1 MRFIEG
7 NIRSSAMSYQLVSLI
22 LIAILTVLQGCSGG
36 SGGGSS
42 DREATVSGNSGSGA
56 FIYNGPPPATEEIQS
71 FKVAFYDNLVL
82 QQRCGAC
89 HTNGGSGPTLF
100 VDNDDVNLAWQE
112 ANSVVNLTD
121 PAASQVVQRVA
132 NGHNCWLGSDQT
144 AACETTMIGYIE
156 AWAQG
161 AMGTVSEIQ
170 LTPVPALSP
179 TATKVFPQF
188 GDLSAGQMGE
198 LTGAAPAGL
207 LYLLNTHCSGCH
219 SDSAPVQQSPFFAS
233 DNQQLAYDSVISK
246 VDLNNPANSRV
257 VQRLRQDSHNCWSGS
272 CANDADQM
280 EAAVT
285 RFANSISVTP
295 LDPGLVVSMALVL
308 DDHGIVASS
317 GGRYESDVIAKWEFR
332 EGSGTLVADTS
343 GVQPEVPLTL
353 SGAYEWLGG
362 WGVTLSGGKA
372 QGAVNG
378 SSKLRDLITA
388 TGEFSIEAWVAPN
401 NVAQENAWIVGYA
414 GGTMSRNFLMTQN
427 LYDYDF
433 YNRSSATDDNGA
445 GEPALSTDDD
455 AELAQAT
462 LQHVVMTFDP
472 VNGRRTYVNGQY
484 TGDIDSAGGGTL
496 NTWNDSFAVVLGNST
511 ALDAPW
517 AGVMRMVAIHNRRLT
532 DQQIQQNFDV
542 GVGAKFFL
550 LFSVSEILDR
560 EGECHDIDGSGN
572 RTNYCYVV
580 FEVSQFDANSY
591 LFNKPFFVSLNSNF
605 NADGFEI
612 KGIRIGINGKLAE
625 AGQGF
630 ANVDA
635 TVNRANYSPAGQPLS
650 SIGSVIAL
658 ENGSGQDS
666 FFLSF
671 AEIDGQLDATTPE
684 TPLTYAL
691 NLNGQTASD
700 IGFRTFEEISA
711 SFAAVTG
718 VSPVN
723 PGVSQVFD
731 NVKQALPVTADFQAY
746 LSSHQMAVT
755 QLAIS
760 YCDALVNDTGLRNA
774 LFSGA
779 AASVFGTRA
788 DLVSNGA
795 WQNDIIDPLLTKA
808 FASGLSNSQPDFAT
822 VSTDLLTLITDT
834 ADNQPYIF
842 DANAAGCNTDPANPA
857 HVNCYV
863 PDPNR
868 PAERDGLARCGAAG
882 SICPAG
888 RTDEVVKAVCA
899 SVLGSA
905 AVLMQ

>member
-1 MRFIEG
+1 MPLIDFRDWICRTCRL
-7 NIRSSAMSYQLVSLI
+7 RSAVLVLVPVM
-22 LIAILTVLQGCSGG
+22 LLQACSGG

-42 DREATVSGNSGSGA
+42 DRESATTGGAVNSG
-56 FIYNGPPPATEEIQS
+56 FVYNGPAPATQEIQS
-71 FKVAFYDNLVL
+71 FKVGFYDNLVL
-82 QQRCGAC
+82 QDRCGNC

-100 VDNDDVNLAWQE
+100 VDNDDVNFAWQE

-121 PAASQVVQRVA
+121 PAASTVVQRVS
-132 NGHNCWLGSDQT
+132 NGHNCWLGANQT
-144 AACETTMIGYIE
+144 AACATTMIGYIE
-156 AWAQG
+156 SWAQG
-161 AMGTVSEIQ
+161 AGGAVSEVQ
-170 LTPVPALSP
+170 LTPVPAVSP
-179 TATKVFPQF
+179 SATRIFPDF
-188 GDLSAGQMGE
+188 ADLSAGQLGD
-198 LTGAAPAGL
+198 LTGAAPPGL

-219 SDSAPVQQSPFFAS
+219 SDTATVQQSPFFAS
-233 DNQQLAYDSVISK
+233 DNQQLAYDAVQSK

-257 VQRLRQDSHNCWSGS
+257 VQRLRQDSHNCWTND

-285 RFANSISVTP
+285 QFANTVAITQ
-295 LDPGLVVSMALVL
+295 LDPALLVSMAQVL
-308 DDHGIVASS
+308 DDHGIVASV

-332 EGSGTLVADTS
+332 EGTGTLIADTS
-343 GVQPEVPLTL
+343 GVQPEIPLTL
-353 SGAYEWLGG
+353 SGDYDWLGG
-362 WGVTLSGGKA
+362 WGITLTNGKA

-378 SSKLRDLITA
+378 SAKLRDLITA
-388 TGEFSIEAWVAPN
+388 TGEYSIEAWVAPN
-401 NVAQENAWIVGYA
+401 NVSQENAWIVGYA

-445 GEPALSTDDD
+445 GEPALSSDDD
-455 AELAQAT
+455 AEFAQAT

-472 VNGRRTYVNGQY
+472 VNGRRLYVNGQF
-484 TGDIDSAGGGTL
+484 TGDLDSAGGGTL

-517 AGVMRMVAIHNRRLT
+517 AGVMRMVAIHNRRLS

-542 GVGAKFFL
+542 GVGARFYL

-560 EGECHDIDGSGN
+560 EGECHTIDGSGN

-591 LFNKPFFVSLNSNF
+591 LFNTPFFISLNSNF
-605 NADGFEI
+605 NADGFSI
-612 KGIRIGINGKLAE
+612 RGIRIGINGKLADT
-625 AGQGF
+625 GQGF
-630 ANVDA
+630 VNVDA
-635 TVNRANYSPAGQPLS
+635 LVNAVNYSATGQSLS

-658 ENGSGQDS
+658 ENGSDQDS

-671 AEIDGQLDATTPE
+671 DEIDGQFDATTPVG
-684 TPLTYAL
+684 PLAYSLTL
-691 NLNGQTASD
+691 SGQPESD

-711 SFAAVTG
+711 SFATVTG
-718 VSPVN
+718 VPSTSA
-723 PGVSQVFD
+723 GVSQVFD
-731 NVKQALPVTADFQAY
+731 NVKQAMPVTASFQAY

-760 YCDALVNDTGLRNA
+760 YCDTLVNNVALRDGLFPSA
-774 LFSGA
+774 T
-779 AASVFGTRA
+779 ASVFGTRA
-788 DLVSNGA
+788 DLVSNAA
-795 WQNDIIDPLLTKA
+795 WQNDIIDPLLTSA
-808 FASGLSNSQPDFAT
+808 FANGLANSQPDFAS
-822 VSTDLLTLITDT
+822 VSADLINLITDP

-842 DANAAGCNTDPANPA
+842 DANAAGCNTDPSDPA

-868 PAERDGLARCGAAG
+868 PAERDGLARCGAPG
-882 SICPAG
+882 DICPAG